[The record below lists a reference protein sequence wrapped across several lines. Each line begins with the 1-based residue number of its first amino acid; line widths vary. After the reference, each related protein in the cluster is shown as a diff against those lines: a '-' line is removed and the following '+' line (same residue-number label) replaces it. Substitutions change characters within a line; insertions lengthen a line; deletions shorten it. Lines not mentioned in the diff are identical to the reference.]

1 MIVVENLIKKYDDYT
16 VLDGLNFVVDE
27 KDIFGYIGPNGAG
40 KTTTIRIL
48 TGILKPDSGR
58 VIIAGYDI
66 LKDTIKA
73 KKFINALPESN
84 GYYEWMT
91 AGEYIDFFSKLY
103 GIKNS
108 KNDISKLLDKVG
120 LRGKENQLIH
130 TFSRGMKQRLG
141 IARAIL
147 NKPKVLFLD
156 EPTNGLDPEGR
167 RDIQNLLIFLNKE
180 YGITIFLSTHLLNDV
195 EKLCNK
201 IAIVNYG
208 KIVEIAN
215 IKDIKGKVE
224 DIFFM
229 SIKEKMQ

>member
-180 YGITIFLSTHLLNDV
+180 YGITIFFSTHLLNDV